1 MHEQNVT
8 FGRLAS
14 LVRGPVWLGRD
25 ARIVVLARALRTF
38 GYGCTSILL
47 AGMLSE
53 DGVSAAGIGLL
64 LGVAALG
71 SVTASIAMGVFAD
84 RFGRRRSLLLT
95 AVLMGLAGVVFALCE
110 SYPMLLAAAFIGTIS
125 PSTNDNSPFS
135 GVEQAILAQTC
146 PDRHHTAAFTRYN
159 MSALL
164 AGALGGLAA
173 AALGMLTTVE
183 PGDAAF
189 ALYAV
194 LSVVILGL
202 FRRLSPD
209 AERTAADPDW
219 PARRQSTRESNR
231 PSPLM
236 CKLACLFAVDA
247 FAGGLVV
254 QAVLA
259 LWFQQRF
266 AATDAELGLLF
277 FGANL
282 LPAVS
287 QAVAPALVARYGL
300 LCTML
305 HPARGVESAAALC
318 TAVAVTRLGGR
329 CALDPPGPVEDRR
342 PCPAGVHGRDRHT
355 GRTHSSRESDDCRT
369 QYRGVGE
376 SVDVE
381 PDAGRT
387 DDRVWCA
394 VPRRWRPRTGL

>member
-8 FGRLAS
+8 FGRLAL
-14 LVRGPVWLGRD
+14 LVRGPAWLGRD

-95 AVLMGLAGVVFALCE
+95 AVPDGLGGGGLRPVRVLPDAARCGLHRNDLAVDQRQLPLQRGRAGDPGADL
-110 SYPMLLAAAFIGTIS
+110 
-125 PSTNDNSPFS
+125 
-135 GVEQAILAQTC
+135 

-189 ALYAV
+189 VLYAV

-202 FRRLSPD
+202 FRRLSPN

-219 PARRQSTRESNR
+219 PARRQSTHESNR

-266 AATDAELGLLF
+266 AATDAELGFLF

-282 LPAVS
+282 LPAMS
-287 QAVAPALVARYGL
+287 QAVAPGLVARYGL
-300 LCTML
+300 PV
-305 HPARGVESAAALC
+305 HDADPARGVESAAALC
-318 TAVAVTRLGGR
+318 AAVAVTWLGGR

-355 GRTHSSRESDDCRT
+355 GRTHSGRESDDCRT

-376 SVDVE
+376 SV
-381 PDAGRT
+381 
-387 DDRVWCA
+387 
-394 VPRRWRPRTGL
+394 